1 MIVVVVT
8 HDVEYTVELNQPKFA
23 RQVRFDDRY
32 NWKYN
37 GCQYILG
44 M

>member
-1 MIVVVVT
+1 MIVVVT
-8 HDVEYTVELNQPKFA
+8 HDIEDAVELNQPKLA
-23 RQVRFDDRY
+23 RHVRFDDRY
-32 NWKYN
+32 NWKCN